1 MMNMI
6 SWKVQLLSLGLL
18 ACSLSCSVKSFTLK
32 STPAIRSQLGKDVYK
47 RLALRPLRER
57 RCETSRSGE
66 GESDHPLGDMSDD
79 SSRRSFFF
87 KVIKASTVTMM
98 AGLSVAVQP
107 SFAGE
112 VGAKITK
119 AVTTSDL
126 GISVRTS
133 VVRGAQ
139 MMDKLD
145 GKWEKFSDDNGLGA
159 ERLKAG
165 KPPKPKEIPPNMALN
180 VDLAEQ
186 ILVFSDESFL
196 ELTGLASDVLQKQ
209 INKVDGLVRKSFE
222 RSGLNLQE
230 GSLTA
235 EAFSYYCYCHFKSY
249 CDLIIES
256 KMKLNRKEFESILG

>member
-1 MMNMI
+1 MI
-6 SWKVQLLSLGLL
+6 CNLFYSS
-18 ACSLSCSVKSFTLK
+18 KSFTLK
-32 STPAIRSQLGKDVYK
+32 SAPVIRSNLGKHVDK
-47 RLALRPLRER
+47 RLALRSSLHRKS
-57 RCETSRSGE
+57 ETSSGE
-66 GESDHPLGDMSDD
+66 GDCDHPLSDTSD
-79 SSRRSFFF
+79 NSSRRSFFS
-87 KVIKASTVTMM
+87 KLIQSSTVTM
-98 AGLSVAVQP
+98 AGLSVAVHP

-165 KPPKPKEIPPNMALN
+165 KPPKPKEIPPNLALN
-180 VDLAEQ
+180 VGLAEQ

-196 ELTGLASDVLQKQ
+196 ELTGVAPDVLQKQ

-235 EAFSYYCYCHFKSY
+235 EAFNYYCYCHFKSY
-249 CDLIIES
+249 CDIIIDS